1 MLKSTTI
8 FFNQHFEKVLIS
20 DYDIKFLSINRTDI
34 NKSKIIIDNYIK
46 MLENKND
53 SLIVSNRSIHYRNS
67 VDTFTELK
75 KAVYN
80 KIKKFQT
87 L

>member
-1 MLKSTTI
+1 
-8 FFNQHFEKVLIS
+8 
-20 DYDIKFLSINRTDI
+20 
-34 NKSKIIIDNYIK
+34 

-67 VDTFTELK
+67 VDTFIELK